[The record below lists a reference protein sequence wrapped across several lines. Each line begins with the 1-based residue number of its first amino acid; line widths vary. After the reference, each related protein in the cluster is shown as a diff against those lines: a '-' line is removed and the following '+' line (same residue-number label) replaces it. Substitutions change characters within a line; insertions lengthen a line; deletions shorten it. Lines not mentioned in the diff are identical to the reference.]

1 MAKKAKAEKTI
12 SKKKTTK
19 KQADKSEFVT
29 PEQTLSPEI
38 FSPELDPLF
47 LNKALEPE
55 LQQAN
60 KLKSI
65 SDDFDEF
72 ELRDILPKTA
82 KAEASKASEQLET
95 DHDPIKIYF
104 REMGK
109 ISLLSQ
115 QDEIDLARQMERG
128 KKIQLRA
135 LLKTRLAIQD
145 IISLRDLAETE
156 PERFLR
162 FFDETEDFEDDAAR
176 KKVKSLRQTLDR
188 FYRLSEKFAG
198 LKPTARNAFARGRL
212 IINMYRILEELHL
225 SPEKMS
231 STINRLREILQ
242 VMNELEEKKEE
253 LQLSLPKT
261 KARAT
266 VDAIKQKISSYAAE
280 EKIYRQES
288 GLEANELRRV
298 LRDVSRGEKIQ
309 KHAENKLIE
318 ANLRLVV
325 SIAKNY
331 VNRGLSLSD
340 LIQEGNLGLMRAVQK
355 FDYHRGF
362 KFSTYATWWIKQSIT
377 RAIADQAR
385 TIRIPVHMV
394 ETINRLK
401 KIHQELVQKTGR
413 EPTVQ
418 EIAEAVRM
426 PVQKVS
432 KILQDSQELLSLD
445 SPIGDDEESFL
456 KDFVRD
462 IYNPSP
468 ADIVIR
474 ANLKEQITKALN
486 SLTEREATVIK
497 MRFGIGDG
505 QEHTLEEIG
514 QKLKVTRERVRQ
526 IETKALRKLAESTL
540 RDKLKSFSETGPDQ
554 PHGTPRT

>member
-1 MAKKAKAEKTI
+1 
-12 SKKKTTK
+12 
-19 KQADKSEFVT
+19 
-29 PEQTLSPEI
+29 
-38 FSPELDPLF
+38 
-47 LNKALEPE
+47 
-55 LQQAN
+55 
-60 KLKSI
+60 
-65 SDDFDEF
+65 
-72 ELRDILPKTA
+72 
-82 KAEASKASEQLET
+82 
-95 DHDPIKIYF
+95 
-104 REMGK
+104 MGK

-128 KKIQLRA
+128 RKIQLRA
-135 LLKTRLAIQD
+135 LLKTRLAIKD
-145 IISLRDLAETE
+145 ILALRDISETE
-156 PERFLR
+156 PDRFLR
-162 FFDETEDFEDDAAR
+162 IFDETDDFEDDAAR
-176 KKVKSLRQTLDR
+176 KKVKEIRQTLDK
-188 FYRLSEKFAG
+188 FHKLSERLKSM
-198 LKPTARNAFARGRL
+198 KPTARLAFSRGRL
-212 IINMYRILEELHL
+212 IVEMYHILEELHL

-231 STINRLREILQ
+231 STIDRLREILHLL
-242 VMNELEEKKEE
+242 NELEEKREE
-253 LQLSLPKT
+253 IQLSGL
-261 KARAT
+261 KAKNKVPPASFKNKLKL
-266 VDAIKQKISSYAAE
+266 ILAE
-280 EKIYRQES
+280 EKIYRQEA
-288 GLEANELRRV
+288 GLKAPELRKI
-298 LRDVSRGEKIQ
+298 LLDVSRGEKIQ

-401 KIHQELVQKTGR
+401 KIHQELVQKTGH

-418 EIAEAVRM
+418 EIAEAVKM
-426 PVQKVS
+426 PVQKVT

-456 KDFVRD
+456 RDFVQD

-474 ANLKEQITKALN
+474 ANLKEQITRAIN
-486 SLTEREATVIK
+486 TLTEREATVIK

-526 IETKALRKLAESTL
+526 IETKALRKLAESAL
-540 RDKLKSFSETGPDQ
+540 RDKLKSFSD
-554 PHGTPRT
+554 TPSNQV

>member
-1 MAKKAKAEKTI
+1 VTKQEKKDGVK
-12 SKKKTTK
+12 SKKR
-19 KQADKSEFVT
+19 QDKSRSEKIEFMS
-29 PEQTLSPEI
+29 PEQTLPTEML
-38 FSPELDPLF
+38 EATLNPLF
-47 LNKALEPE
+47 LARAIEP
-55 LQQAN
+55 QITSSN
-60 KLKSI
+60 KLKTI
-65 SDDFDEF
+65 TEDLDEL
-72 ELRDILPKTA
+72 ELQDILPKTA
-82 KAEASKASEQLET
+82 RGEVPAAAEVVES
-95 DHDPIKIYF
+95 DHDPVKIYF

-115 QDEIDLARQMERG
+115 QDEVDLARQMERG
-128 KKIQLRA
+128 RKIQLRA
-135 LLKTRLAIQD
+135 LLKTRLAIKD
-145 IISLRDLAETE
+145 ILALREISETE
-156 PERFLR
+156 PDKFLR
-162 FFDETEDFEDDAAR
+162 IFDETEDFEDDSAR
-176 KKVKSLRQTLDR
+176 KKVKELRQTLEK
-188 FYRLSEKFAG
+188 FSKLSEQ
-198 LKPTARNAFARGRL
+198 LNSIKPTARSAFQRGRL
-212 IINMYRILEELHL
+212 IVEMYRILEELRL
-225 SPEKMS
+225 SPEKMAG
-231 STINRLREILQ
+231 TIERLREILRL
-242 VMNELEEKKEE
+242 MNELEEKREE
-253 LQLSLPKT
+253 IELAWPRAKT
-261 KARAT
+261 KPVPPTLQEKLKA
-266 VDAIKQKISSYAAE
+266 VKSE
-280 EKIYRQES
+280 EKSLRQEA
-288 GLEANELRRV
+288 GLKASELRKI
-298 LRDVSRGEKIQ
+298 LMDVSRGERIQ

-401 KIHQELVQKTGR
+401 KVHQELVQKTGR

-418 EIAEAVRM
+418 EIAEAVKM
-426 PVQKVS
+426 PVQKVT

-456 KDFVRD
+456 RDFVQD
-462 IYNPSP
+462 VYNPSP

-474 ANLKEQITKALN
+474 ANLKEQITRAIN
-486 SLTEREATVIK
+486 TLTEREATVIK

-526 IETKALRKLAESTL
+526 IETKALRKLAESAL
-540 RDKLKSFSETGPDQ
+540 RDKLKSFSDSPSNQ
-554 PHGTPRT
+554 A

>member
-1 MAKKAKAEKTI
+1 MIKNNKKEKNT
-12 SKKKTTK
+12 SKKKRM
-19 KQADKSEFVT
+19 KSASARPEFMAA
-29 PEQTLSPEI
+29 EQIISPEI
-38 FSPELDPLF
+38 FEENPDPLL
-47 LNKALEPE
+47 LNKSFEPE
-55 LQQAN
+55 LSGPN
-60 KLKSI
+60 KLKSL
-65 SDDFDEF
+65 SDDFDES
-72 ELRDILPKTA
+72 ELRDILPKSSRA
-82 KAEASKASEQLET
+82 KAAASAEVIES

-135 LLKTRLAIQD
+135 LLKTRLAIKD
-145 IISLRDLAETE
+145 IILLRDIAEAE

-162 FFDETEDFEDDAAR
+162 YFDETEDFEDDAAR
-176 KKVKSLRQTLDR
+176 KKVKSLRQTLDS
-188 FYRLSEKFAG
+188 FYQLSEQFNS
-198 LKPTARNAFARGRL
+198 LKPRARNAFARGRL
-212 IINMYRILEELHL
+212 IMKMHLILEELHI

-231 STINRLREILQ
+231 GTISRLRDNLRT
-242 VMNELEEKKEE
+242 MNELEEKKEE
-253 LQLSLPKT
+253 VLLSLEKT
-261 KARAT
+261 R
-266 VDAIKQKISSYAAE
+266 VKQTSEALKQRLNKYRAE
-280 EKIYRQES
+280 EKIYRQET
-288 GLEANELRRV
+288 GLTASDLRKV

-401 KIHQELVQKTGR
+401 KIHQELIQKTGR

-418 EIAEAVRM
+418 EIAEAVKI
-426 PVQKVS
+426 PAQKVN

-445 SPIGDDEESFL
+445 SPVGDDEESFL
-456 KDFVRD
+456 RDFVQD

-486 SLTEREATVIK
+486 TLTEREATVIK

-540 RDKLKSFSETGPDQ
+540 REKLRSFSEKPSA
-554 PHGTPRT
+554 

>member
-1 MAKKAKAEKTI
+1 MVKKDKKIKTI
-12 SKKKTTK
+12 SKKKVEK
-19 KQADKSEFVT
+19 EKPKAEKSEFMT
-29 PEQTLSPEI
+29 GEQTI
-38 FSPELDPLF
+38 SPELLNEEIDPLF
-47 LNKALEPE
+47 LSRALEPE
-55 LQQAN
+55 LQGPN

-82 KAEASKASEQLET
+82 RAEQVAASEAVES

-135 LLKTRLAIQD
+135 LLKTRMAIKD

-176 KKVKSLRQTLDR
+176 KKVKSLKQTLDR
-188 FYRLSEKFAG
+188 FYRLSEQFSA

-212 IINMYRILEELHL
+212 IIKMYRILEELHL
-225 SPEKMS
+225 SPEKMAA
-231 STINRLREILQ
+231 TISRLREILQ
-242 VMNELEEKKEE
+242 AMNELEDKKEE
-253 LQLSLPKT
+253 LQLT
-261 KARAT
+261 IRKARGKQT
-266 VDAIKQKISSYAAE
+266 TELIKQKIKKYNLE
-280 EKIYRQES
+280 ERAYRQEA
-288 GLEANELRRV
+288 GLEAMELRRV

-309 KHAENKLIE
+309 KHAENRLIE

-426 PVQKVS
+426 PVQKVT

-456 KDFVRD
+456 RDFVRD
-462 IYNPSP
+462 IYTPSP

-474 ANLKEQITKALN
+474 ANLKEQITRALN
-486 SLTEREATVIK
+486 TLTEREATVIR

-540 RDKLKSFSETGPDQ
+540 RDKLKSFSEAPTGQ
-554 PHGTPRT
+554 G

>member
-1 MAKKAKAEKTI
+1 VTKQAKKEAVK
-12 SKKKTTK
+12 SKKKQEKVRPEKT
-19 KQADKSEFVT
+19 EFMT
-29 PEQTLSPEI
+29 PEQTLPTEML
-38 FSPELDPLF
+38 ETTLNPLF
-47 LNKALEPE
+47 LSRAIEPE
-55 LQQAN
+55 ISPAN
-60 KLKSI
+60 KLKTMPE
-65 SDDFDEF
+65 DFDEL
-72 ELRDILPKTA
+72 ELQDILPKTA
-82 KAEASKASEQLET
+82 RPEAPASPEVVES
-95 DHDPIKIYF
+95 DHDPVKIYF

-128 KKIQLRA
+128 RKIQLRA
-135 LLKTRLAIQD
+135 LLKTRLAIRD
-145 IISLRDLAETE
+145 ILALRDISETE
-156 PERFLR
+156 PDRFLR
-162 FFDETEDFEDDAAR
+162 IFDETEDFEDDAAR
-176 KKVKSLRQTLDR
+176 KKVKEIRQTLDK
-188 FYRLSEKFAG
+188 FHKLSERLRAI
-198 LKPTARNAFARGRL
+198 KPTARLAFSRGRL
-212 IINMYRILEELHL
+212 IVEMYHILEELHL
-225 SPEKMS
+225 SPEKLS
-231 STINRLREILQ
+231 STIDRLREILHLL
-242 VMNELEEKKEE
+242 NELEEKREE
-253 LQLSLPKT
+253 IQLSGLKVKNKVQPASLINRLKLIT
-261 KARAT
+261 
-266 VDAIKQKISSYAAE
+266 AE
-280 EKIYRQES
+280 EKVYRQEA
-288 GLEANELRRV
+288 GLKAPELRKI
-298 LRDVSRGEKIQ
+298 LLDVSRGEKIQ

-401 KIHQELVQKTGR
+401 KIHQELVQKTGH

-418 EIAEAVRM
+418 EIAEAVKM
-426 PVQKVS
+426 PVQKVT

-456 KDFVRD
+456 RDFVQD

-474 ANLKEQITKALN
+474 ANLKEQITRAIN
-486 SLTEREATVIK
+486 TLTEREATVIK

-526 IETKALRKLAESTL
+526 IETKALRKLAESAL
-540 RDKLKSFSETGPDQ
+540 RDKLKSFSD
-554 PHGTPRT
+554 TPSSQV

>member
-1 MAKKAKAEKTI
+1 MVKKAKKDKTI
-12 SKKKTTK
+12 PKKKTARK
-19 KQADKSEFVT
+19 PQEKSEFMT

-72 ELRDILPKTA
+72 ELKDILPKTA
-82 KAEASKASEQLET
+82 KAEASKANEQIES

-135 LLKTRLAIQD
+135 LLKTRLAIKD
-145 IISLRDLAETE
+145 ILSLRDLAETE

-162 FFDETEDFEDDAAR
+162 FFDETEDFEDDAAW
-176 KKVKSLRQTLDR
+176 KKVKSLRQTLDK
-188 FYRLSEKFAG
+188 FYRLSEKFSG
-198 LKPTARNAFARGRL
+198 LKPTPRKAFARGRL
-212 IINMYRILEELHL
+212 IIRMYQILEELHL
-225 SPEKMS
+225 SPEKMAA
-231 STINRLREILQ
+231 TIGRLRDILQ
-242 VMNELEEKKEE
+242 VMNELEEKREE
-253 LQLSLPKT
+253 IQLALQKT
-261 KARAT
+261 KLKTASETLR
-266 VDAIKQKISSYAAE
+266 QKLNLCLAE
-280 EKIYRQES
+280 EKVYRQES
-288 GLEANELRRV
+288 GLEASELRRV

-462 IYNPSP
+462 VYNPSP

-474 ANLKEQITKALN
+474 ANLKEQITRALN

-540 RDKLKSFSETGPDQ
+540 RDKLKSFSEGGSDQ
-554 PHGTPRT
+554 PPGPPRS

>member
-1 MAKKAKAEKTI
+1 MIKKSQKEKTI
-12 SKKKTTK
+12 SKKKTEK
-19 KQADKSEFVT
+19 SKAEKSEFMT
-29 PEQTLSPEI
+29 AEQTISPEI
-38 FSPELDPLF
+38 FGESLDPLF
-47 LNKALEPE
+47 LNKSLEPE
-55 LQQAN
+55 LSGPN
-60 KLKSI
+60 KMKSL

-72 ELRDILPKTA
+72 ELQDILPKPPQAESTA
-82 KAEASKASEQLET
+82 SSEVIES

-115 QDEIDLARQMERG
+115 QDEIDLARQMEKG

-135 LLKTRLAIQD
+135 LLKTRLAIKD
-145 IISLRDLAETE
+145 IVSLRDIADTE

-176 KKVKSLRQTLDR
+176 KKVKTFRQILDK
-188 FYRLSEKFAG
+188 FYRLSEQYNA
-198 LKPTARNAFARGRL
+198 LKPTAKNAFGRSRL
-212 IINMYRILEELHL
+212 IMKMYQILEELHL
-225 SPEKMS
+225 SPEKMAT
-231 STINRLREILQ
+231 TISRLREILHII
-242 VMNELEEKKEE
+242 NELEEKKEE
-253 LQLSLPKT
+253 VHLGLEKT
-261 KARAT
+261 KVKQNAET
-266 VDAIKQKISSYAAE
+266 LKQKLNKYRAE
-280 EKIYRQES
+280 EKIYRQET
-288 GLEANELRRV
+288 GLPARDLRKV

-309 KHAENKLIE
+309 KHAENNLIE

-362 KFSTYATWWIKQSIT
+362 KFSTYATWWIKQSIS

-401 KIHQELVQKTGR
+401 KVHQELVQRTGR

-418 EIAEAVRM
+418 EIAEAVKI
-426 PVQKVS
+426 PVQKVT

-445 SPIGDDEESFL
+445 SPIGEDEESFL
-456 KDFVRD
+456 RDFVQD

-486 SLTEREATVIK
+486 TLTEREATVIK

-526 IETKALRKLAESTL
+526 IETKALRKLAESAL
-540 RDKLKSFSETGPDQ
+540 RDKLKSFSDRPSA
-554 PHGTPRT
+554 

>member
-1 MAKKAKAEKTI
+1 MAKKIKKEKTI
-12 SKKKTTK
+12 SKKKQAR
-19 KQADKSEFVT
+19 KQVEKSEFMT
-29 PEQTLSPEI
+29 PEQTLPPEI

-47 LNKALEPE
+47 LKTTLEPE
-55 LQQAN
+55 IQQTN
-60 KLKSI
+60 QLKSI

-72 ELRDILPKTA
+72 ELKAILPRTA
-82 KAEASKASEQLET
+82 KAEAAQEAEVLES

-115 QDEIDLARQMERG
+115 QEEIDLARQMERG

-135 LLKTRLAIQD
+135 LLKTRLAVEHIL
-145 IISLRDLAETE
+145 SLRQLAETE
-156 PERFLR
+156 PEKFLR

-176 KKVKSLRQTLDR
+176 KKVKSLSQTLEK
-188 FYRLSEKFAG
+188 FARLSEKLAD
-198 LKPTARNAFARGRL
+198 LKPTQKNFFARGRL
-212 IINMYRILEELHL
+212 IIKMYRILEELHL
-225 SPEKMS
+225 SPEKLAP
-231 STINRLREILQ
+231 TINRLREILQ
-242 VMNELEEKKEE
+242 AINDLEEKKEE
-253 LQLSLPKT
+253 IQLRLQKT
-261 KARAT
+261 KNKTAVEAL
-266 VDAIKQKISSYAAE
+266 KQKLNHYRAE
-280 EKIYRQES
+280 EKALRQEC
-288 GLEANELRRV
+288 GLEASELRRV
-298 LRDVSRGEKIQ
+298 LLDVNRGEKIQ

-418 EIAEAVRM
+418 EIAEAARM
-426 PVQKVS
+426 PVQKVT
-432 KILQDSQELLSLD
+432 KILQDSQDLLSLD

-462 IYNPSP
+462 VYSPSP

-474 ANLKEQITKALN
+474 ANLKEQITRALN

-540 RDKLKSFSETGPDQ
+540 RDKLKSFSDSGTDQ
-554 PHGTPRT
+554 PGSSTRS

>member
-1 MAKKAKAEKTI
+1 MTKQAKKDGVK
-12 SKKKTTK
+12 SKKSRDKTR
-19 KQADKSEFVT
+19 SEKIEFMS
-29 PEQTLSPEI
+29 PEQTLPTEMLDATLNPLFISRAIEPEI
-38 FSPELDPLF
+38 TSS
-47 LNKALEPE
+47 
-55 LQQAN
+55 N
-60 KLKSI
+60 KLKTI
-65 SDDFDEF
+65 AEDLDEL
-72 ELRDILPKTA
+72 ELQDILPKTA
-82 KAEASKASEQLET
+82 REEVPAAAEVVES
-95 DHDPIKIYF
+95 DHDPVKIYF

-115 QDEIDLARQMERG
+115 QDEVDLARQMERG
-128 KKIQLRA
+128 RKIQLRA
-135 LLKTRLAIQD
+135 LLKTRLAIKD
-145 IISLRDLAETE
+145 ILALREISETE
-156 PERFLR
+156 PDKFLR
-162 FFDETEDFEDDAAR
+162 IFDETEDFEDDAAK
-176 KKVKSLRQTLDR
+176 KKVKELRQTLEK
-188 FYRLSEKFAG
+188 FSRLSEQ
-198 LKPTARNAFARGRL
+198 LNSIKPTTRSAFQRGRL
-212 IINMYRILEELHL
+212 IVEMYRILEELHL
-225 SPEKMS
+225 SPEKMAG
-231 STINRLREILQ
+231 TIERLREILRL
-242 VMNELEEKKEE
+242 MNELEEKREE
-253 LQLSLPKT
+253 IELAWPKNKAKPVPATLQEKLKSVK
-261 KARAT
+261 
-266 VDAIKQKISSYAAE
+266 AE
-280 EKIYRQES
+280 EKNLRQEA
-288 GLEANELRRV
+288 GLKAPELRKI
-298 LRDVSRGEKIQ
+298 LMDVSRGERIQ

-401 KIHQELVQKTGR
+401 KVHQELVQKTGR

-418 EIAEAVRM
+418 EIAEAVKM
-426 PVQKVS
+426 PVQKVT

-445 SPIGDDEESFL
+445 SPIGDDEESYL
-456 KDFVRD
+456 RDFVQD
-462 IYNPSP
+462 VYNPSP

-474 ANLKEQITKALN
+474 ANLKEQITRAIN
-486 SLTEREATVIK
+486 TLTEREATVIK

-526 IETKALRKLAESTL
+526 IETKALRKLAESAL
-540 RDKLKSFSETGPDQ
+540 RDKLKSFSDSPTNTNQ
-554 PHGTPRT
+554 A

>member
-1 MAKKAKAEKTI
+1 MVKKRKKEKTI
-12 SKKKTTK
+12 SKKRQEKSK
-19 KQADKSEFVT
+19 AEQSEFLT
-29 PEQTLSPEI
+29 PEQTISQEI
-38 FSPELDPLF
+38 FDQSLDPLF
-47 LNKALEPE
+47 LSKSLESE
-55 LQQAN
+55 ITASNQVKTL
-60 KLKSI
+60 

-72 ELRDILPKTA
+72 ELQDILPRST
-82 KAEASKASEQLET
+82 ASEPISSTEVIES

-135 LLKTRLAIQD
+135 LLKTRLAIKD
-145 IISLRDLAETE
+145 IVSLRNLAEAE

-176 KKVKSLRQTLDR
+176 KKVKALKQTLDR
-188 FYRLSEKFAG
+188 FHELAEKYNS
-198 LKPTARNAFARGRL
+198 LKPTAKNAFARGRL
-212 IINMYRILEELHL
+212 IIKMYQILEELHL

-231 STINRLREILQ
+231 STINRLREILHI
-242 VMNELEEKKEE
+242 MNELDEKKEE
-253 LQLSLPKT
+253 VQLALQKAKT
-261 KARAT
+261 RPVIEALT
-266 VDAIKQKISSYAAE
+266 QKLNKYKAE
-280 EKIYRQES
+280 EKVYRQET
-288 GLEANELRRV
+288 GLGADELRKV
-298 LRDVSRGEKIQ
+298 LRDISRGEKIQ

-418 EIAEAVRM
+418 EIAEAVKM
-426 PVQKVS
+426 PVQKVT

-456 KDFVRD
+456 RDFVQD
-462 IYNPSP
+462 IYSPSP

-486 SLTEREATVIK
+486 TLTEREATVIK
-497 MRFGIGDG
+497 MRFGLGDG

-526 IETKALRKLAESTL
+526 IETKALRKLAESAL
-540 RDKLKSFSETGPDQ
+540 RDKLKSFSDTPSDQ
-554 PHGTPRT
+554 S

>member
-1 MAKKAKAEKTI
+1 MVKKDKKIKTI
-12 SKKKTTK
+12 SKKKAEK
-19 KQADKSEFVT
+19 EKPKVEKSEFMT
-29 PEQTLSPEI
+29 GEQTI
-38 FSPELDPLF
+38 SPELLNEEIDPLF
-47 LNKALEPE
+47 LTRALEPE
-55 LQQAN
+55 LQGPN

-82 KAEASKASEQLET
+82 RAEQGAALEAVES

-135 LLKTRLAIQD
+135 LLKTRLAIKD

-176 KKVKSLRQTLDR
+176 KKVKSLKQTLDR
-188 FYRLSEKFAG
+188 FYRLSEQFSS

-212 IINMYRILEELHL
+212 IIKMYRILEELHL
-225 SPEKMS
+225 SPEKMAT
-231 STINRLREILQ
+231 TISRLREILQ
-242 VMNELEEKKEE
+242 ALNELEDKKEE
-253 LQLSLPKT
+253 LQLT
-261 KARAT
+261 VRKARGKQAT
-266 VDAIKQKISSYAAE
+266 ESIKQKIKKYNLE
-280 EKIYRQES
+280 EKVYRLEA
-288 GLEANELRRV
+288 GLEAKELRRV

-309 KHAENKLIE
+309 KHAENRLIE

-426 PVQKVS
+426 PVQKVT

-456 KDFVRD
+456 RDFVRD
-462 IYNPSP
+462 IYTPSP

-474 ANLKEQITKALN
+474 ANLKEQITRALN
-486 SLTEREATVIK
+486 TLTEREATVIK

-540 RDKLKSFSETGPDQ
+540 RDKLKSFSEAPTGQ
-554 PHGTPRT
+554 G

>member
-1 MAKKAKAEKTI
+1 MAKKIKKEKTI
-12 SKKKTTK
+12 SKKKQTR
-19 KQADKSEFVT
+19 KQVEKSEFMT
-29 PEQTLSPEI
+29 PEQTLPPEI

-47 LNKALEPE
+47 LKTALEPE
-55 LQQAN
+55 IQQTN
-60 KLKSI
+60 QLKSI

-72 ELRDILPKTA
+72 ELKAILPRTA
-82 KAEASKASEQLET
+82 KAEAAQEAEVLES

-135 LLKTRLAIQD
+135 LLKTRLAVEHIL
-145 IISLRDLAETE
+145 SLRQLAETE
-156 PERFLR
+156 PEKFLR

-176 KKVKSLRQTLDR
+176 KKVKSLSQTLEK
-188 FYRLSEKFAG
+188 FARLSEKLAY
-198 LKPTARNAFARGRL
+198 LKPTQKNFFARGRL
-212 IINMYRILEELHL
+212 IIKMYRILEELHL
-225 SPEKMS
+225 SPEKLAPS
-231 STINRLREILQ
+231 INRLREILQ
-242 VMNELEEKKEE
+242 AMNDLEEKKEE
-253 LQLSLPKT
+253 IQLRLQKT
-261 KARAT
+261 KNKAA
-266 VDAIKQKISSYAAE
+266 VEALMQKLSNYRAE
-280 EKIYRQES
+280 EKALRKEC
-288 GLEANELRRV
+288 GLEASELRRV
-298 LRDVSRGEKIQ
+298 LLDVNRGEKIQ

-418 EIAEAVRM
+418 EIAEAARM
-426 PVQKVS
+426 PVQKVT
-432 KILQDSQELLSLD
+432 KILQDSQDLLSLD

-462 IYNPSP
+462 VYSPSP

-474 ANLKEQITKALN
+474 ANLKEQITRALN

-540 RDKLKSFSETGPDQ
+540 RDKLKSFSDSGTEQ
-554 PHGTPRT
+554 PGSSTRS

>member
-1 MAKKAKAEKTI
+1 MTKQEKKDGVK
-12 SKKKTTK
+12 SKKR
-19 KQADKSEFVT
+19 QDKSRSEKIEFMS
-29 PEQTLSPEI
+29 PEQTLPTEML
-38 FSPELDPLF
+38 EATLNPLF
-47 LNKALEPE
+47 LARAIEP
-55 LQQAN
+55 QITSSN
-60 KLKSI
+60 KLKTI
-65 SDDFDEF
+65 TEDLDEL
-72 ELRDILPKTA
+72 ELQDILPKTA
-82 KAEASKASEQLET
+82 RGEVPAAAEVVES
-95 DHDPIKIYF
+95 DHDPVKIYF

-115 QDEIDLARQMERG
+115 QDEVDLARQMERG
-128 KKIQLRA
+128 RKIQLRA
-135 LLKTRLAIQD
+135 LLKTRLAIKD
-145 IISLRDLAETE
+145 ILVLRKISETE
-156 PERFLR
+156 PDKFLR
-162 FFDETEDFEDDAAR
+162 IFDETEDFEDDSAR
-176 KKVKSLRQTLDR
+176 KKVKELRQTLEK
-188 FYRLSEKFAG
+188 FSKLSEQ
-198 LKPTARNAFARGRL
+198 LNSIKPTARSAFQRGRL
-212 IINMYRILEELHL
+212 IVEMYRILEELRL
-225 SPEKMS
+225 SPEKMAG
-231 STINRLREILQ
+231 TIERLREILRL
-242 VMNELEEKKEE
+242 MNELEEKREE
-253 LQLSLPKT
+253 IELAWPRAKT
-261 KARAT
+261 KPVPPTLQEKLKA
-266 VDAIKQKISSYAAE
+266 VKSE
-280 EKIYRQES
+280 EKSLRQEA
-288 GLEANELRRV
+288 GLKASELRKI
-298 LRDVSRGEKIQ
+298 LMDVSRGERIQ

-401 KIHQELVQKTGR
+401 KVHQELVQKTGR

-418 EIAEAVRM
+418 EIAEAVKM
-426 PVQKVS
+426 PVQKVT

-456 KDFVRD
+456 RDFVQD
-462 IYNPSP
+462 VYNPSP

-474 ANLKEQITKALN
+474 ANLKEQITRAIN
-486 SLTEREATVIK
+486 TLTEREATVIK

-526 IETKALRKLAESTL
+526 IETKALRKLAESAL
-540 RDKLKSFSETGPDQ
+540 RDKLKSFSDSPSNQ
-554 PHGTPRT
+554 A